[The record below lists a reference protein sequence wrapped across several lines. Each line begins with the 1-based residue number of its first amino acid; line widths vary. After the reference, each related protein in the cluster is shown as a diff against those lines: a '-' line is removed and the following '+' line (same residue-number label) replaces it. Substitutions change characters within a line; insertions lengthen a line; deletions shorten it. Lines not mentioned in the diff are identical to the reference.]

1 MNPEGIKIET
11 EYRGLPC
18 TVSVRRKGK
27 GRVPDQ
33 PRPVTVCLAIAV
45 PPSTVP
51 DAAYWQTYV
60 AQDVQKRTNTMAL
73 DALLDATDAAI
84 HMAKLRTLTAGESA
98 VLEQLQKARARFK

>member
-1 MNPEGIKIET
+1 MNPEGIKITT

-33 PRPVTVCLAIAV
+33 PRPVTVRLEIVV

-51 DAAYWQTYV
+51 DTSYWQTYV
-60 AQDVQKRTNTMAL
+60 ARDVQKRTNTMAL
-73 DALLDATDAAI
+73 DELLDVCEEMETCLDNVT
-84 HMAKLRTLTAGESA
+84 HPEAKQN
-98 VLEQLQKARARFK
+98 VLAKYRKIRARFK